1 MGRGVRRTTCT
12 AAADG
17 AADAATVETTSN
29 AIHRRTCRLHSPG
42 PLRRRPRLYARHVP
56 VATNPGADHNVRA
69 SPRRYRLARG
79 GRRVQTLIVSCV
91 LLGLAVAVSSPTS
104 VLAVVVILE
113 VTSGLRRGV
122 AFVVGWV
129 AAIALFGV
137 VLALFP
143 ALDFQRSQTTP
154 SRVAS
159 IAELLIGAALVAGAV
174 VVHRRPV
181 TETPKDPIPEWL
193 TRLVGRHWAVAFA
206 AGGFMLT
213 YSLTI
218 VAALEI
224 LKAHVGTV
232 DRVVAFAVYGVTSIV
247 TITAPI
253 VIALIAPERAAATLT
268 AFRGWLTIHSRTIS
282 VVLLTVIGLAIIAK
296 AAFDLVS

>member
-1 MGRGVRRTTCT
+1 M
-12 AAADG
+12 
-17 AADAATVETTSN
+17 
-29 AIHRRTCRLHSPG
+29 
-42 PLRRRPRLYARHVP
+42 
-56 VATNPGADHNVRA
+56 
-69 SPRRYRLARG
+69 
-79 GRRVQTLIVSCV
+79 QTLIVSVV

-129 AAIALFGV
+129 ATIALFAV
-137 VLALFP
+137 ALALFP

-154 SRVAS
+154 SRAAS
-159 IAELLIGAALVAGAV
+159 IAELVIGTALVAGAAV
-174 VVHRRPV
+174 VYRRPLA
-181 TETPKDPIPEWL
+181 ETPKDPIPEWL

-206 AGGFMLT
+206 AGAFMLT

-232 DRVVAFAVYGVTSIV
+232 DRIVAFAIYGVTSIL
-247 TITAPI
+247 THHGSD
-253 VIALIAPERAAATLT
+253 RARA
-268 AFRGWLTIHSRTIS
+268 RRSRTGRRDPDGVPAMADDPLS
-282 VVLLTVIGLAIIAK
+282 NDQRGAAHRDRPCDHRQGRVRPRVVGRTHGSGSAREQR
-296 AAFDLVS
+296 LVPPDPPVEPPGERGSIVRFG

>member
-1 MGRGVRRTTCT
+1 M
-12 AAADG
+12 
-17 AADAATVETTSN
+17 
-29 AIHRRTCRLHSPG
+29 
-42 PLRRRPRLYARHVP
+42 
-56 VATNPGADHNVRA
+56 
-69 SPRRYRLARG
+69 
-79 GRRVQTLIVSCV
+79 QTLIVSV
-91 LLGLAVAVSSPTS
+91 VVLGLAVAVSSPTS

-113 VTSGLRRGV
+113 MTSGVRRGV

-129 AAIALFGV
+129 ATIALFGV
-137 VLALFP
+137 VLVLFP

-154 SRVAS
+154 SRAAS
-159 IAELLIGAALVAGAV
+159 IAELVIGAALVAGAV

-181 TETPKDPIPEWL
+181 AETPKDPIPDWL

-213 YSLTI
+213 YSITI

-232 DRVVAFAVYGVTSIV
+232 DQIAAFAVYGLASIL

-253 VIALIAPERAAATLT
+253 VVALVAPERAATALT
-268 AFRGWLTIHSRTIS
+268 AFRQWLTIHSRTIS
-282 VVLLTVIGLAIIAK
+282 VVVLAVIGLAIIAK
-296 AAFDLVS
+296 AAFDLAS